1 MIDKRINY
9 TEEELLRA
17 KETSLTAVASAMG
30 YTIRKIGSHYSLK
43 EMDSLVIYNDRSW
56 YRWSQQGNRI
66 GGSQIDFLME
76 FGGFSMVEAVHKLL
90 DLQGIHPSVVSHKRE
105 EIREKKKMI
114 LPKRAENYRRAYAY
128 LIKTRGLSVDVIN
141 YFIKCKVLYESKD
154 YHNLVFLGRDKEGKV
169 RFASKRG
176 TMDLYGKSYKGDV
189 EGNDKHYGVNIPS
202 ESSDELNVFESA
214 IDAMSYIDITGD
226 YNSNILVL
234 GMLSDHPL
242 ETFLKEYPNIKK
254 INFCLDNDK
263 PAKDALYGKEVLD
276 QNGRMIREGGL
287 IKKYMEKDYQVKDKA
302 APLEGCC
309 KDYNEFLIYLNKNVK
324 TDMKTN
330 YDCRKR
336 KCI

>member
-1 MIDKRINY
+1 
-9 TEEELLRA
+9 
-17 KETSLTAVASAMG
+17 
-30 YTIRKIGSHYSLK
+30 IRKIGSHYGLK

-56 YRWSQQGNRI
+56 YRWSQQGNRT

-76 FGGFSMVEAVHKLL
+76 FGGFSMVESVHKLL
-90 DLQGIHPSVVSHKRE
+90 YLQGIHSSAISPKNE
-105 EIREKKKMI
+105 EIRQEKKMV
-114 LPKRAENYRRAYAY
+114 LPERAENYKRAYAY

-141 YFIKCKVLYESKD
+141 HFVKHKVLYESKD
-154 YHNLVFLGRDKEGKV
+154 YHNLVFLGRDKNGKV

-189 EGNDKHYGVNIPS
+189 AGNDKHYGVNIPS
-202 ESSDELNVFESA
+202 ESSYELNVFESA

-226 YNSNILVL
+226 YNSNLLAL

-242 ETFLKEYPNIKK
+242 ETFLEEHPNIKK

-263 PAKDALYGKEVLD
+263 PAKDALHGKEVLD

-287 IKKYMEKDYQVKDKA
+287 IEKYIEKGYKVKDKA
-302 APLEGCC
+302 APMEGRC
-309 KDYNEFLIYLNKNVK
+309 KDYNECLIYLKKCVK
-324 TDMKTN
+324 KDIKTS
-330 YDCRKR
+330 YERRKR